1 MARTNRPNQWLG
13 AARSQNILDRTKNI
27 APYRHKKPLQ
37 TSIARPAI
45 SRQKLDPMEQFEA
58 EAVVIGA
65 GVVGLAVARALQL
78 AGHDTVVLEKNNHI
92 GMETSA
98 RNSEV
103 IHAGIYYPQG
113 SLKARLCVRGK
124 AMLYDF
130 CAAHGVPHRRLG
142 KLIVGHA
149 GQETLIAAI
158 AKAATGNGVDD
169 LRPLGAREIASLEPD
184 VTATQGLFSPST
196 GIIDS
201 HQYMLA
207 LLGDL
212 TLVKGSEVIAIRR
225 NGEAWSLQVRND
237 GEDMV
242 LNTRLLVNAAGLWA
256 ERVAR
261 RIEGL
266 NNIAVLHLAK
276 GNYASLSVKSPFT
289 HLVYPVPEP
298 GGLGVHVTLD
308 MGGRARFGPNV
319 EWLASGDPGADRLYR
334 VARHRRP
341 VRAGDRALLAG
352 HPGRDADAGLFRGA
366 AQTVGAGRG
375 ECRFPHR
382 RSGRTWPSRSGQPV
396 RDRIAGAHR
405 LPRHRRACGRAIGL
419 VSWFR
424 SSPRH
429 GYRASPSEL
438 RNQNDTGNQ

>member
-1 MARTNRPNQWLG
+1 
-13 AARSQNILDRTKNI
+13 
-27 APYRHKKPLQ
+27 
-37 TSIARPAI
+37 
-45 SRQKLDPMEQFEA
+45 MEQFET

-65 GVVGLAVARALQL
+65 GAVGLAVARALQI
-78 AGHDTVVLEKNNHI
+78 AGHDTIILEKNDHI

-124 AMLYDF
+124 ALLYDF
-130 CAAHGVPHRRLG
+130 CAAHGVPYKRLG
-142 KLIVGHA
+142 KLIVGQT
-149 GQETLIAAI
+149 GQEAQIRAI
-158 AKAATGNGVDD
+158 AKAAADNGVDD
-169 LRPLGAREIASLEPD
+169 LQPLSGREIGRLEPA
-184 VTATQGLFSPST
+184 VTATEGLFSPST

-212 TLVKGSEVIAIRR
+212 TLVKGSDVTAIQRD
-225 NGEAWSLQVRND
+225 GEGWSLQLESD

-256 ERVAR
+256 QNVAK

-266 NNIAVLHLAK
+266 NDIPELRLAK
-276 GNYASLSVKSPFT
+276 GSYAGLSVKSPFT

-319 EWLASGDPGADRLYR
+319 EWLASSDPAEIDYTVSPGIAAQFTPVIARYWPGVREEMLTPDYSGVRPKLSGPGQANADFRIDGPGHHGLPGL
-334 VARHRRP
+334 VNLFGIESPGLTASLAIAEH
-341 VRAGDRALLAG
+341 VVDLLA
-352 HPGRDADAGLFRGA
+352 
-366 AQTVGAGRG
+366 
-375 ECRFPHR
+375 
-382 RSGRTWPSRSGQPV
+382 
-396 RDRIAGAHR
+396 
-405 LPRHRRACGRAIGL
+405 
-419 VSWFR
+419 
-424 SSPRH
+424 
-429 GYRASPSEL
+429 
-438 RNQNDTGNQ
+438 

>member
-1 MARTNRPNQWLG
+1 
-13 AARSQNILDRTKNI
+13 
-27 APYRHKKPLQ
+27 
-37 TSIARPAI
+37 
-45 SRQKLDPMEQFEA
+45 MEQFEA

-65 GVVGLAVARALQL
+65 GAVGLAVARALAL
-78 AGHDTVVLEKNNHI
+78 ARHDTIILEKNDHI

-124 AMLYDF
+124 ALLYDF
-130 CAAHGVPHRRLG
+130 CGAHGVPHKRLG

-149 GQETLIAAI
+149 GQEAQIAAI
-158 AKAATGNGVDD
+158 ANAAAANGVDD
-169 LRPLGAREIASLEPD
+169 LKPLGEREIAQLEPE
-184 VTATQGLFSPST
+184 VAATEGLFSPST

-212 TLVKGSEVIAIRR
+212 TLVKGCAVISIRPA
-225 NGEAWSLQVRND
+225 GDGWSLQLRND

-242 LNTRLLVNAAGLWA
+242 LNARLLVNAAGLWA
-256 ERVAR
+256 PGVAK

-266 NNIAVLHLAK
+266 RDIPPQHLAK
-276 GNYASLSVKSPFT
+276 GSYAGLSVKSPFT

-319 EWLASGDPGADRLYR
+319 EWLASDDPSDIDYTVSPGIAAQFAPVIARYWPGVREDMLTPDYSGVRPKLSGPGQANADFRIDGPAAHGLPGL
-334 VARHRRP
+334 VNLFGIESPGLTAS
-341 VRAGDRALLAG
+341 LAIAE
-352 HPGRDADAGLFRGA
+352 HVAGLL
-366 AQTVGAGRG
+366 T
-375 ECRFPHR
+375 
-382 RSGRTWPSRSGQPV
+382 
-396 RDRIAGAHR
+396 
-405 LPRHRRACGRAIGL
+405 
-419 VSWFR
+419 
-424 SSPRH
+424 
-429 GYRASPSEL
+429 
-438 RNQNDTGNQ
+438 